1 MTFYIWISL
10 ISGIVFTIFG
20 LFVYFQNRKRLTN
33 KLFGLLTFALAIWA
47 YSYWIWLRAE
57 GATSALFW
65 SRMLNFGATLVP
77 VFYLHWIL
85 VLLNLHEKKKK
96 ILIISY
102 LTTLFFLLFSFSSF
116 YIKGVRSILFFPYW
130 PQAGFLY
137 ICYLILGW
145 GGMVG
150 YGFYQ
155 LLKVQK
161 TAVGYKRSQIKY
173 LILGSILGFAG
184 SATNFP
190 LMFGIS
196 ILPPF
201 GNPLVIAYPLVF
213 AYAMIKY
220 RLMDIS
226 LIIGRGIIYIFS
238 FSSVIGINFY
248 LFFLNNKLA
257 QPISLNVLGPLFI
270 ALSILLFQLF
280 FNLYEKLASRY
291 FYYTFYSYQK
301 VLTDLGEKITKI
313 LDLNTL
319 TSLIVDTLIKTMKL
333 DRAVILMR
341 EQDGHYAILKN
352 IGFKQENGI
361 SLVTDSF
368 LTEYL
373 QKRKKPLVYEEV
385 SLIQKDSVLKEEKR
399 RLEKLKD
406 NMNKIEADICLPLLR
421 ENKIIGIIV
430 LGKKVSGDA
439 YSKEDIDLLVALS
452 NQASIALENA
462 RLYER
467 VEDLSENLQ
476 EKVDQQTKELK
487 QAYNKIES
495 AYEVEKKAHQ
505 ELKSL
510 SEAKNQ
516 FILATQHHLRTPL
529 TIMKGY
535 ASMLIEG
542 DYGKLNKKAKEKLV
556 FFSQST
562 QKLINLVNEFL
573 DISQFQ
579 VGKKI
584 LKIEKVDIQKLV
596 KDVIKE
602 FKIEAEKKGIYLK
615 FKKLNRIPMIKADY
629 AKLRE
634 AIYNIVNNGIKY
646 TEKGGIT
653 IFLEMKNKR
662 LKIMIQDTGI
672 GIGKKE
678 INSLFEKTFERS
690 KGAQKLY
697 TLGRGIGLY
706 ISSSIIKAH
715 NGKIWAESSGENSGS
730 TFYIELPIK

>member
-1 MTFYIWISL
+1 
-10 ISGIVFTIFG
+10 
-20 LFVYFQNRKRLTN
+20 
-33 KLFGLLTFALAIWA
+33 
-47 YSYWIWLRAE
+47 
-57 GATSALFW
+57 
-65 SRMLNFGATLVP
+65 
-77 VFYLHWIL
+77 
-85 VLLNLHEKKKK
+85 
-96 ILIISY
+96 
-102 LTTLFFLLFSFSSF
+102 
-116 YIKGVRSILFFPYW
+116 
-130 PQAGFLY
+130 
-137 ICYLILGW
+137 
-145 GGMVG
+145 
-150 YGFYQ
+150 
-155 LLKVQK
+155 
-161 TAVGYKRSQIKY
+161 
-173 LILGSILGFAG
+173 
-184 SATNFP
+184 
-190 LMFGIS
+190 
-196 ILPPF
+196 
-201 GNPLVIAYPLVF
+201 
-213 AYAMIKY
+213 
-220 RLMDIS
+220 MDIS
-226 LIIGRGIIYIFS
+226 IIIGRGIIYIFS

-467 VEDLSENLQ
+467 IEDLSENLQ

>member
-1 MTFYIWISL
+1 MNIFAL
-10 ISGIVFTIFG
+10 SGFVNGIAAIIFG
-20 LFVYFQNRKRLTN
+20 SFVYFKNCKKLSN
-33 KLFGLLTFALAIWA
+33 KTFGLMTFSFAIWSLG
-47 YSYWIWLRAE
+47 YGFWQISGQKEI
-57 GATSALFW
+57 ALFW
-65 SRMLNFGATLVP
+65 VRILSVGSIFIPIT
-77 VFYLHWIL
+77 FLHWVFSIL
-85 VLLNLHEKKKK
+85 DIKKKK
-96 ILIISY
+96 AILIIGY
-102 LTTLFFLLFSFSSF
+102 LFSIILLLFSFSPL
-116 YIKGVRSILFFPYW
+116 YIKDVSPQLFFDWW
-130 PQAGFLY
+130 PEPGILY
-137 ICYLILGW
+137 NIYLIFGYF
-145 GGMVG
+145 GIVG
-150 YGFYQ
+150 YACYE
-155 LLKVQK
+155 LLKNYNK
-161 TAVGYKRSQIKY
+161 LVGYKHEQIKY
-173 LILGSILGFAG
+173 ILLAVLVGFG
-184 SATNFP
+184 GGATNFP
-190 LMFGIS
+190 LWYKIPV
-196 ILPPF
+196 IPY
-201 GNPLVIAYPLVF
+201 GNFIVCLYPLILS
-213 AYAMIKY
+213 YAISYY

-257 QPISLNVLGPLFI
+257 QPISLNIFGPLVI

-280 FNLYEKLASRY
+280 FNLYEKLASKY

-313 LDLNTL
+313 LDLNRL

-333 DRAVILMR
+333 NRAVILMR

-361 SLVTDSF
+361 SLVTDNF
-368 LTEYL
+368 LTRYL
-373 QKRKKPLVYEEV
+373 QKRKKPLVYEEL
-385 SLIQKDSVLKEEKR
+385 SLIQKDCVLKEDKR

-406 NMNKIEADICLPLLR
+406 NMNKIEADICLPLFR
-421 ENKIIGIIV
+421 ENKIVGIIV
-430 LGKKVSGDA
+430 LGKKISGDA

-476 EKVDQQTKELK
+476 EKVNQQTKELK
-487 QAYNKIES
+487 QAYNKIEH

-505 ELKSL
+505 ELKDL
-510 SEAKNQ
+510 GEAKNQ

-556 FFSQST
+556 FFSGST

-573 DISQFQ
+573 DISQFK

-584 LKIEKVDIQKLV
+584 LKIEKIDIQKLV
-596 KDVIKE
+596 KEVIKE
-602 FKIEAEKKGIYLK
+602 FKVEAEKKGIYLK
-615 FKKLNRIPMIKADY
+615 FKKLNRISMIKADY

-634 AIYNIVNNGIKY
+634 AIYNIINNGIKY

-653 IFLEMKNKR
+653 IFLEMKSKK
-662 LKIMIQDTGI
+662 LKIIIQDTGI
-672 GIGKKE
+672 GMNKKE

-715 NGKIWAESSGENSGS
+715 NGKIWAESLGENSGS
-730 TFYIELPIK
+730 TFYIELPVR